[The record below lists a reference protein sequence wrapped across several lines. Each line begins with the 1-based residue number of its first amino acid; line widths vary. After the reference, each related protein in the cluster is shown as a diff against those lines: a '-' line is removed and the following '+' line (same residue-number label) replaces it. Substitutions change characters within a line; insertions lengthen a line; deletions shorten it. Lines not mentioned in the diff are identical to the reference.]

1 MDFQN
6 FANFCL
12 VSCKVLKTV
21 KIEFDTRYLSWG
33 SSPKLASGSL
43 LLVGI
48 KPSPTVVGP
57 PLLLGLLLLLLQ
69 VADPLA
75 CVSLPVL
82 SWLDVLAQRL
92 VDVGGAHVQLAHLP
106 SQSGEAS
113 GRSCTSRGSAGAG
126 TGGPVPWGLPCPLG
140 GAGTLPWRTSSLILL
155 WLRLRLLLHEFLP
168 SGPTSCNPARK
179 TRNTMPAALLLWNKR
194 DG

>member
-1 MDFQN
+1 MLITHTGEQVNIFGFFKGFTNFYLILVMQIFMDFQN

-12 VSCKVLKTV
+12 VSCKVLKAV

-69 VADPLA
+69 VLDPLA

-82 SWLDVLAQRL
+82 
-92 VDVGGAHVQLAHLP
+92 G
-106 SQSGEAS
+106 
-113 GRSCTSRGSAGAG
+113 
-126 TGGPVPWGLPCPLG
+126 
-140 GAGTLPWRTSSLILL
+140 
-155 WLRLRLLLHEFLP
+155 
-168 SGPTSCNPARK
+168 
-179 TRNTMPAALLLWNKR
+179 
-194 DG
+194 

>member
-1 MDFQN
+1 MQKKYDFQN
-6 FANFCL
+6 FANFCF
-12 VSCKVLKTV
+12 VSCKVLKAV

-69 VADPLA
+69 VADPLS

-82 SWLDVLAQRL
+82 
-92 VDVGGAHVQLAHLP
+92 
-106 SQSGEAS
+106 
-113 GRSCTSRGSAGAG
+113 C
-126 TGGPVPWGLPCPLG
+126 
-140 GAGTLPWRTSSLILL
+140 
-155 WLRLRLLLHEFLP
+155 
-168 SGPTSCNPARK
+168 
-179 TRNTMPAALLLWNKR
+179 
-194 DG
+194 